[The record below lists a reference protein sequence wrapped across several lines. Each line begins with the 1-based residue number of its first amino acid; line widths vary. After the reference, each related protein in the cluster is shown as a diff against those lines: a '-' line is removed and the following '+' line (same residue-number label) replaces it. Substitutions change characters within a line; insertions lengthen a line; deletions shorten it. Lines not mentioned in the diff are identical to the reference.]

1 MDPDWLAIER
11 FKEGDPSAFDLIF
24 QKYKETAVNLA
35 YHFVRQR
42 EAAQDI
48 AQDIFIKIY
57 EKRVKAD
64 PKAKFSTWLY
74 RVTVNASIDYIRRAR
89 FFGRSL
95 DEKISPGEPGGQTL
109 LENTADPKPSL
120 AGEEAEKEELRL
132 LIRQEIEKLPEKL
145 RFPILLYQFEDLPY
159 KEIAHILNITEK
171 AVERRLYHAKE
182 ALRKKL
188 SGYL

>member
-1 MDPDWLAIER
+1 MDPDWLALER
-11 FKEGDPSAFDLIF
+11 FKEGDASAFDLIF
-24 QKYKETAVNLA
+24 QKYKEVTVNLA

-42 EAAQDI
+42 ETAQDI

-64 PKAKFSTWLY
+64 PQAKFSTWLY

-95 DEKISPGEPGGQTL
+95 DEKISPGKEGGQTL
-109 LENTADPKPSL
+109 LEGTPDPRSSL
-120 AGEEAEKEELRL
+120 AGEEAQKEELRL
-132 LIRQEIEKLPEKL
+132 LVRQEIERLPEKL

-171 AVERRLYHAKE
+171 AVERRIYHAKE
-182 ALRKKL
+182 TLRKKL